1 MEAIAPPVSAS
12 MSCSICKVTVIL
24 SPTTVPWYQGAF
36 FMLGE
41 TVPANIP
48 FQTEGEG
55 VRMETTQAM
64 IVERIRSQQGA
75 EKANEADSRL
85 PDKVDTE
92 ANSDLLR
99 PADPDQ
105 LTDIAGGNPA
115 VG

>member
-1 MEAIAPPVSAS
+1 
-12 MSCSICKVTVIL
+12 
-24 SPTTVPWYQGAF
+24 
-36 FMLGE
+36 
-41 TVPANIP
+41 
-48 FQTEGEG
+48 
-55 VRMETTQAM
+55 M

-75 EKANEADSRL
+75 EKANEADSKL

-99 PADPDQ
+99 QYGLDPEQ

>member
-1 MEAIAPPVSAS
+1 VE
-12 MSCSICKVTVIL
+12 
-24 SPTTVPWYQGAF
+24 
-36 FMLGE
+36 
-41 TVPANIP
+41 IP
-48 FQTEGEG
+48 K
-55 VRMETTQAM
+55 AM

-75 EKANEADSRL
+75 EKANEADSKL

-99 PADPDQ
+99 QYCLDPGQ